1 MKVVIDTNVFVSAIL
16 SPDGTSREVLRR
28 ALKGHIVPLFGNAL
42 FSEYEDLLGRRSVW
56 NECVISEEERDELFD
71 AVLSVSQWVRV
82 FYLWRPNLPDEA
94 DNHLIELAIAGN
106 AEYVVTDNIKDL
118 KRGELTFDGLRVL
131 KPYDFIQELD
141 NEHTDH

>member
-1 MKVVIDTNVFVSAIL
+1 MVIDTNVFVSAVL
-16 SPDGTSREVLRR
+16 SPDGASREVLRR
-28 ALKGHIVPLFGNAL
+28 ALKGQLVPLFGNAL
-42 FSEYEDLLGRRSVW
+42 FSEYEDLLGRPSVW
-56 NECVISEEERDELFD
+56 NGCLISEQERDELFD

-106 AEYVVTDNIKDL
+106 ARHIVTDNIKDL
-118 KRGELTFDGLRVL
+118 KRGELTFDELQVV